1 MYGFN
6 LRIFRFSLLGILPFL
21 LISNSG
27 KEMNMEVVAINNKN
41 LVPSE
46 LNFGYSVEESI
57 EGNTFKK
64 LTLVFQDIA
73 KKTRIELIMGTINKE
88 EDFQNGD
95 FAIKKVEGF
104 LHGYEGVFGYFI
116 NSEFGEKP
124 FFAKNGFVR
133 ILSLE
138 DDRIEGYM
146 DLILVNDQ
154 GKKIRISDRFR
165 NF

>member
-1 MYGFN
+1 MY
-6 LRIFRFSLLGILPFL
+6 R
-21 LISNSG
+21 
-27 KEMNMEVVAINNKN
+27 EVVAINNEN
-41 LVPSE
+41 LIPSE

-73 KKTRIELIMGTINKE
+73 KKNRIELIMGTTDRE
-88 EDFQNGD
+88 VDFQDGD
-95 FAIKKVEGF
+95 FTIEKVEGF

-133 ILSLE
+133 ILSL
-138 DDRIEGYM
+138 DDDHIEGYM
-146 DLILVNDQ
+146 DLTLVNDH
-154 GKKIRISDRFR
+154 GKKIRISDTFR